1 MRWSAWRNCCR
12 PLRYELLDKNRKA
25 VFFEPGVGAAA
36 YALAAVLDRV
46 ACGTIPEGLSQE
58 ALRCQAACVACAL
71 AGRPDAW
78 PAFRSELMEASDEP
92 IDLVLRAIAAG
103 WQAKWA

>member
-1 MRWSAWRNCCR
+1 MERLAELL
-12 PLRYELLDKNRKA
+12 PAARYELLDKNRKA

-36 YALAAVLDRV
+36 YALAAVVDRV
-46 ACGTIPEGLSQE
+46 RCGTIPEGLAQE

-71 AGRPDAW
+71 AGRPDRW
-78 PAFRSELMEASDEP
+78 TAFRIELMETSGDPVE
-92 IDLVLRAIAAG
+92 LVLRAIAAG